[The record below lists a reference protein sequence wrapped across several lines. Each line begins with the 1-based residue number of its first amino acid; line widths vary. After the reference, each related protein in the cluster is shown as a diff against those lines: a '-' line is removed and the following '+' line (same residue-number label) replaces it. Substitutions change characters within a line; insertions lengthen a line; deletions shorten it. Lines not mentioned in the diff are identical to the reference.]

1 MEPNRRPV
9 VVTIAAW
16 VIIILSAL
24 SLLSSLLTPLALIS
38 PQGRQKIEETGQS
51 IASILIWGIVAG
63 VVGLICGI
71 AIFNGVNWG
80 RILYLIFNPVVM
92 ILQWLLYGFKPMSFV
107 GIGIYAVLL
116 ILLTT
121 TAASQFFGKQPAQAT
136 ESETS
141 EK

>member
-1 MEPNRRPV
+1 MEANKRPV

-24 SLLSSLLTPLALIS
+24 SLLSSLLTPLALVS

-121 TAASQFFGKQPAQAT
+121 TAAGQFFGKSAQPAT
-136 ESETS
+136 ESETL